1 MQVHTSRFGSLQ
13 VPEDRFIV
21 FPQGLIGL
29 ESIRQWLL
37 VADPQGGELAWL
49 QAATAATQ
57 ALPVIRPRR
66 FVPGYRVLLSRR
78 ELAPLKFR
86 AGDRTCVLTLVSQA
100 AGGLVANL
108 RAPLVINVDR
118 RIGRQIITSDN
129 QPLRYP
135 LPSESTARQRA
146 A

>member
-1 MQVHTSRFGSLQ
+1 MQVHTARFGTLQ

-66 FVPGYRVLLSRR
+66 FVPGYRVLVSRR

-86 AGDRTCVLTLVSQA
+86 AGERTCVLTLVSQA
-100 AGGLVANL
+100 AGGLVTNL
-108 RAPLVINVDR
+108 RAPLIINVDR
-118 RIGRQIITSDN
+118 RLGRQVITSDN
-129 QPLRYP
+129 QPLRFA
-135 LPSESTARQRA
+135 LPTDIAPQQRA